1 MTQGAWLKWASK
13 NEKPTHKTGC
23 PDCHGRGTWQVG
35 SIDDKPLFER
45 CFRCKGTGE
54 VGAVLVK
61 EHT

>member
-1 MTQGAWLKWASK
+1 MSSGAWLKWANK

-23 PDCHGRGTWQVG
+23 PDCHGRGQWQVG
-35 SIDDKPLFER
+35 SVDDRPLYER

-61 EHT
+61 ERK